1 MVRVKSGFE
10 LNLISKKK
18 DMRLFTAKV
27 DTNVNYST
35 GELFVFRIKI
45 ISTIQNNGFH
55 VVDATYSTGDLWC
68 ELDFTD
74 VDLLVGQEKFEA
86 HRVVLSAR
94 SPIFET
100 LLSNISNTGRPTLT
114 IRADVEFTIMEE
126 FLKYLYN
133 GSLEISANNKQLLAL
148 AEMYQVETLKEIC
161 QLAVREVDVEDITD
175 HLLPSCIDLNVEIHL
190 YIVIIFLLS
199 YKLNV
204 QTGNLIINYSIP
216 SAGGFC
222 YVNHAKI
229 RWRRHVGAH
238 ANSLLNKHLN
248 YLQLMFFFMSLP
260 KIANT
265 ESKM

>member
-1 MVRVKSGFE
+1 
-10 LNLISKKK
+10 
-18 DMRLFTAKV
+18 
-27 DTNVNYST
+27 
-35 GELFVFRIKI
+35 
-45 ISTIQNNGFH
+45 
-55 VVDATYSTGDLWC
+55 
-68 ELDFTD
+68 
-74 VDLLVGQEKFEA
+74 
-86 HRVVLSAR
+86 
-94 SPIFET
+94 
-100 LLSNISNTGRPTLT
+100 
-114 IRADVEFTIMEE
+114 MEE

-161 QLAVREVDVEDITD
+161 QLVVREVDVEDITD
-175 HLLPSCIDLNVEIHL
+175 RLLPSCIDLNVEIQL
-190 YIVIIFLLS
+190 YIVIIFLFS

-222 YVNHAKI
+222 SEVNRAKI

>member
-1 MVRVKSGFE
+1 
-10 LNLISKKK
+10 
-18 DMRLFTAKV
+18 
-27 DTNVNYST
+27 
-35 GELFVFRIKI
+35 
-45 ISTIQNNGFH
+45 
-55 VVDATYSTGDLWC
+55 
-68 ELDFTD
+68 
-74 VDLLVGQEKFEA
+74 
-86 HRVVLSAR
+86 
-94 SPIFET
+94 
-100 LLSNISNTGRPTLT
+100 
-114 IRADVEFTIMEE
+114 MEE

-222 YVNHAKI
+222 
-229 RWRRHVGAH
+229 
-238 ANSLLNKHLN
+238 
-248 YLQLMFFFMSLP
+248 
-260 KIANT
+260 
-265 ESKM
+265 

>member
-1 MVRVKSGFE
+1 MNALAEYQNERLFFAQLDGEKFIASPGSIPQFLTPSIRLFFVKSRNCGFKIAE
-10 LNLISKKK
+10 IFMSHGSRETWIRMKPNQQEK
-18 DMRLFTAKV
+18 DVRLFTAEV

-161 QLAVREVDVEDITD
+161 QLAVREVDVEDIT
-175 HLLPSCIDLNVEIHL
+175 S
-190 YIVIIFLLS
+190 
-199 YKLNV
+199 
-204 QTGNLIINYSIP
+204 
-216 SAGGFC
+216 
-222 YVNHAKI
+222 
-229 RWRRHVGAH
+229 
-238 ANSLLNKHLN
+238 SLLAL
-248 YLQLMFFFMSLP
+248 
-260 KIANT
+260 I
-265 ESKM
+265 

>member
-94 SPIFET
+94 SPVF
-100 LLSNISNTGRPTLT
+100 
-114 IRADVEFTIMEE
+114 
-126 FLKYLYN
+126 
-133 GSLEISANNKQLLAL
+133 
-148 AEMYQVETLKEIC
+148 
-161 QLAVREVDVEDITD
+161 
-175 HLLPSCIDLNVEIHL
+175 
-190 YIVIIFLLS
+190 
-199 YKLNV
+199 
-204 QTGNLIINYSIP
+204 
-216 SAGGFC
+216 
-222 YVNHAKI
+222 
-229 RWRRHVGAH
+229 
-238 ANSLLNKHLN
+238 
-248 YLQLMFFFMSLP
+248 
-260 KIANT
+260 
-265 ESKM
+265 